1 MRVIAGSARSLP
13 LRTVA
18 GMQTRPTT
26 DRIKE
31 TLFNILAPLIPG
43 CRFLDLYAGSGAIG
57 IEALSRGASS
67 AAFVDSSR
75 QAVTVIR
82 ANLNFTHLAD
92 KGRVIAGDVI
102 RTVIGMDGER
112 PFGVIFMD
120 PPYDKGLEMET
131 LRALSGSSIADGQ
144 TLIVVEASLETD
156 FSEAEALGYRIER
169 VKEYGKKSKHVFLK
183 KYAAEPKAV
192 PETMG
197 STDEKSCGLS
207 GKL

>member
-1 MRVIAGSARSLP
+1 M
-13 LRTVA
+13 
-18 GMQTRPTT
+18 
-26 DRIKE
+26 
-31 TLFNILAPLIPG
+31 
-43 CRFLDLYAGSGAIG
+43 
-57 IEALSRGASS
+57 
-67 AAFVDSSR
+67 
-75 QAVTVIR
+75 
-82 ANLNFTHLAD
+82 
-92 KGRVIAGDVI
+92 

-131 LRALSGSSIADGQ
+131 LRALSGSSIADDQ

-183 KYAAEPKAV
+183 KYAAGPKAV